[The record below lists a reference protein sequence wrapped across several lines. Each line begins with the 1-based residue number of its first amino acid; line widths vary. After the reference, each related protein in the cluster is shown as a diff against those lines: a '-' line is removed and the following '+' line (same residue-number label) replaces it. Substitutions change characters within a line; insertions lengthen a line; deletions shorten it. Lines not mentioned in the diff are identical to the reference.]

1 MSRRIRN
8 RHFSSL
14 VVEVLRNLSL
24 FPMASD
30 TQQLLLSGTSPPSIP
45 SQPPGNAP
53 HQHSSPRSMI
63 IPSQVAV
70 FKFLLLAPL
79 DCSRF
84 IALLLVLFG
93 VGASAGVGVMLAETA
108 KQFGNL
114 NLTFVPPQ
122 NAALFDEIIGKI
134 IIYIVV
140 TTVLQALA
148 TYCMKQIGLLKRIHL
163 NRTMHSD
170 YLRDK
175 NFYVLNAFHSDHC
188 DCVDSR
194 LTSDIE
200 TMTTEL
206 YSIVQ
211 AVVTQSAS
219 FIYSMTTL
227 SNDQAAL
234 IGLVCLCLF
243 SVLLFGLLQFFLKWA
258 SSAVSALK
266 KDEGL
271 FIFQHTRIKKNCESI
286 AFYSGQFL
294 ELSKIKLIFDSVLQS
309 SRKVIKAQMILDFIG
324 NVFNNG
330 VSSFVI
336 FIGKILLHYALKA
349 ILTQR

>member
-1 MSRRIRN
+1 
-8 RHFSSL
+8 
-14 VVEVLRNLSL
+14 
-24 FPMASD
+24 
-30 TQQLLLSGTSPPSIP
+30 
-45 SQPPGNAP
+45 
-53 HQHSSPRSMI
+53 MI

-93 VGASAGVGVMLAETA
+93 VGASAGVGVMLAEIA
-108 KQFGNL
+108 NELGNL
-114 NLTFVPPQ
+114 NVSFSPPQ
-122 NAALFDEIIGKI
+122 NVALFDVTIRNVV
-134 IIYIVV
+134 IYILV
-140 TTVLQALA
+140 TVVLQALA

-163 NRTMHSD
+163 NRTMQSD

-175 NFYVLNAFHSDHC
+175 TFYVLNAFHSDHC

-211 AVVTQSAS
+211 TVVTQSTS
-219 FIYSMTTL
+219 FIYAMTLL

-243 SVLLFGLLQFFLKWA
+243 SVLFFGVQ
-258 SSAVSALK
+258 
-266 KDEGL
+266 
-271 FIFQHTRIKKNCESI
+271 
-286 AFYSGQFL
+286 L
-294 ELSKIKLIFDSVLQS
+294 ELFLCIF
-309 SRKVIKAQMILDFIG
+309 IKAFITLRTEHR
-324 NVFNNG
+324 FC
-330 VSSFVI
+330 
-336 FIGKILLHYALKA
+336 A
-349 ILTQR
+349 II